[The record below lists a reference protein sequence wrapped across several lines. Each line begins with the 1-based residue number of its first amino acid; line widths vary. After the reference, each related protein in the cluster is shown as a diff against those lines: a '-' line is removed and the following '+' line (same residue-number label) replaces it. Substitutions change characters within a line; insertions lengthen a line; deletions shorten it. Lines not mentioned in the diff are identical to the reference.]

1 MASRAQLRQ
10 PSRGCEA
17 REGNLWGKGWGGRGG
32 GTWSTRLDKASDL
45 PLAAPLRQTM
55 VYLYATRVA
64 AHLAC
69 LLEVVRAVE
78 KYSRFLWSV

>member
-1 MASRAQLRQ
+1 MGERIGRA
-10 PSRGCEA
+10 
-17 REGNLWGKGWGGRGG
+17 GRGG
-32 GTWSTRLDKASDL
+32 GTWSTRLDRASDL

-55 VYLYATRVA
+55 VYLYAARVA